1 MTESIQTFFLDT
13 SMQVERV
20 LSEPRLLETIEE
32 QLRSPNTQA
41 VSTAYV
47 WMEFQR
53 TILDDYAHIHS
64 IMNKHEGWGATIT
77 HLLDGPRSFRSR
89 AAVRCTKIIGRLYQQ
104 SYQDWSF
111 ARDLIRE
118 QIRTGL
124 KDQFWDNVTA
134 LPDPILCDLVKAGVV
149 YQSTGTYS
157 VAATCRKEQAA
168 CHLPEFLRQQ
178 QPRVSAIAEYLA
190 AHTNVIKEQDRV
202 MQLLAAVLRDP
213 RAALGQAAC
222 WPLGDLIIA
231 LQVPPDAF
239 VWTLDPDF
247 AALTAALGLRHTN
260 PLAQTGG
267 L

>member
-1 MTESIQTFFLDT
+1 MTESIQMLFLDT
-13 SMQVERV
+13 SVQVERV
-20 LSEPRLLETIEE
+20 LSEPHLLETIEE
-32 QLRSPNTQA
+32 QLSSPNSQG

-53 TILDDYAHIHS
+53 TVLDDYAHIHS

-89 AAVRCTKIIGRLYQQ
+89 AAVRCTKIIGRLYHQ
-104 SYQDWSF
+104 SYQDWAF
-111 ARDLIRE
+111 ARDLIKE

-124 KDQFWDNVTA
+124 QDHFWQNVTA
-134 LPDPILCDLVKAGVV
+134 LPDPILCDLVKTGVV
-149 YQSTGTYS
+149 YQSTGLYS

-178 QPRVSAIAEYLA
+178 QTKVSAIVDYLA
-190 AHTNVIKEQDRV
+190 AHANVIKEQDRV
-202 MQLLAAVLRDP
+202 MQLLAALMRDP
-213 RAALGQAAC
+213 RAALGQGAC

-231 LQVPPDAF
+231 LQVPPDAV
-239 VWTLDPDF
+239 VWTLDADF
-247 AALTAALGLRHTN
+247 AALTTALGLRNTN
-260 PLAQTGG
+260 PLAHRGG